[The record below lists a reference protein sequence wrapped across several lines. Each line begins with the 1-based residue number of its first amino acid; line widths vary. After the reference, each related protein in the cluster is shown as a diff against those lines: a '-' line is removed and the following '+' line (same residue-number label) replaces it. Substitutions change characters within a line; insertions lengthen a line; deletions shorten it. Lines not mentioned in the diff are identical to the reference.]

1 MRRMFPLGLLLCLLV
16 AAPAQAKEVL
26 SAKVCGENG
35 CVTSR
40 DRALIAGL
48 AEGGDPVDPPKA
60 AAPFFRV
67 RLTIGDEKGKVMDRF
82 WTHFMPKGEL
92 IRGSDGTWMP
102 ATDAYTSALKKV
114 VNPSMAAYPA
124 SRLAKLLAGDRPVR
138 TSQAQPPGSQPDTE
152 SGGIA
157 VTTIALVGG
166 GVLTVA
172 ALLLLHF
179 SRRDRRRSLST
190 RPSVWQAGQ

>member
-1 MRRMFPLGLLLCLLV
+1 MRRLFPLGLLLCLLL
-16 AAPAQAKEVL
+16 AAPAHAKEVL

-35 CVTSR
+35 CVMSR
-40 DRALIAGL
+40 DRGLIAGL

-82 WTHFMPKGEL
+82 WTHFVPKGEL

-102 ATDAYTSALKKV
+102 ATDTYTGALKKV

-124 SRLAKLLAGDRPVR
+124 SRLAKLLASDQSVP
-138 TSQAQPPGSQPDTE
+138 TYQADVSSAVEPPPSQPETD
-152 SGGIA
+152 GAGIA
-157 VTTIALVGG
+157 MTTIGLVGG
-166 GVLTVA
+166 GAVAVLLLFTVRRRRRTVA
-172 ALLLLHF
+172 RGSA
-179 SRRDRRRSLST
+179 
-190 RPSVWQAGQ
+190 A

>member
-1 MRRMFPLGLLLCLLV
+1 MRRVFPLGLLLCLVL

-40 DRALIAGL
+40 DRGLIAGL

-82 WTHFMPKGEL
+82 WTHFVPKGEL

-102 ATDAYTSALKKV
+102 ATDAYTGALKKV

-124 SRLAKLLAGDRPVR
+124 SRLAKLLATDKPVPAY
-138 TSQAQPPGSQPDTE
+138 QAQVSSVVEPPRPQSGADG
-152 SGGIA
+152 GGIA
-157 VTTIALVGG
+157 VTTIGLVSGGALA
-166 GVLTVA
+166 VA
-172 ALLLLHF
+172 VLLLF
-179 SRRDRRRSLST
+179 AVRRRRRIVARLS
-190 RPSVWQAGQ
+190 SA

>member
-1 MRRMFPLGLLLCLLV
+1 MRQLVAMALLLCLTV
-16 AAPAQAKEVL
+16 AAPAEAKEVV

-40 DRALIAGL
+40 DRGLIAGL

-67 RLTIGDEKGKVMDRF
+67 RLTIGDEEGKAMDRF

-102 ATDAYTSALKKV
+102 ATDAYTGALKKV
-114 VNPSMAAYPA
+114 VNPSMASYPA
-124 SRLAKLLAGDRPVR
+124 SRLAKLLAGDQPGP
-138 TSQAQPPGSQPDTE
+138 TSQAPLSSVVESPRSQPETD
-152 SGGIA
+152 G
-157 VTTIALVGG
+157 
-166 GVLTVA
+166 
-172 ALLLLHF
+172 
-179 SRRDRRRSLST
+179 
-190 RPSVWQAGQ
+190 